1 MVSHHPVKFGA
12 RNRCGNGDM
21 EIYGF
26 QLLKKIIPD
35 AVASIRHYCLSKGH
49 GLKAD
54 GISY

>member
-21 EIYGF
+21 EIYCF

-35 AVASIRHYCLSKGH
+35 ALTSIRHYCLSKGH